1 MNASVPL
8 IVWLAASLAMQAGG
22 DPRSLW
28 MLAPLA
34 GLVLAVSLQRDRPT
48 PRAIARACV
57 VTALFGGF
65 VLLQAVNASHVW
77 TSETGHLLARRHI
90 TWLPHSVHA
99 GATLIALARYA
110 LVAGAFIVASR
121 LVRPEERQRF
131 RGMLVAGG
139 FVLAVGAMLLRP
151 ADGSARQPMGPFGNE
166 NHFAA
171 YMNLLIPIGLGLGAE
186 LNRAR
191 HTRGN
196 NPAYLIYFAVGC
208 MAAAV
213 AVSESRAGILIAAA
227 LLLAWTLTE
236 WRRVS
241 VGGNRALRLWLPL
254 ALCAVLVASFAAPLL
269 ARQWDSLRGPGL
281 RLAVEHRLLIWSGA
295 WRMALDHR
303 ASGIGAG
310 AFADA
315 FPYYQPDALAGV
327 VVRAAHND
335 WIQAAA
341 ELGAPGLI
349 LLAIVLATALSPL
362 ARSGPTDAD
371 GRTRTAVLLALGG
384 LAVHAAVDFPLTIP
398 AIPLLA
404 ATLAGLACAGA
415 PPSVSRAGSGVC

>member
-1 MNASVPL
+1 MNASAPL

-28 MLAPLA
+28 VLTPLS
-34 GLVLAVSLQRDRPT
+34 VLALAWSLQRDRPQ
-48 PRAIARACV
+48 PRAMVRAFAV
-57 VTALFGGF
+57 PALFGGF

-77 TSETGHLLARRHI
+77 TSETGHLLARRHV

-99 GATLIALARYA
+99 GATLVALARYA
-110 LVAGAFIVASR
+110 LVAGAFMVAAR
-121 LVRPEERQRF
+121 LGGPEERQRF
-131 RGMLVAGG
+131 RAMLVAGG

-171 YMNLLIPIGLGLGAE
+171 YMNLLIPVGLGLGAE

-196 NPAYLIYFAVGC
+196 TPAYLVYFAVGC

-213 AVSESRAGILIAAA
+213 AVSESRAGTLIAAA

-236 WRRVS
+236 WRRS
-241 VGGNRALRLWLPL
+241 AGGDRARRLWLPL
-254 ALCAVLVASFAAPLL
+254 ALCAVLVAVFAAPLL

-295 WRMALDHR
+295 WRMAVDHP
-303 ASGIGAG
+303 ASGVGAG

-341 ELGAPGLI
+341 ELGLPGVI
-349 LLAIVLATALSPL
+349 LLATVLTIALAPL

-371 GRTRTAVLLALGG
+371 GRTRTAVILALGG

-398 AIPLLA
+398 AIPLMA

-415 PPSVSRAGSGVC
+415 RQSVARAGADLC